1 MAESTG
7 PTIPTIPGSLPKL
20 GNTEICHAVLPDGSR
35 CKNKVEKRR
44 IDGKMKSSKWC
55 SQHNRTCKEKYET
68 YKDSCLNFR
77 SFPCSKDGTRSTESS
92 KQYAIKRCYNDRKDF
107 EEKCYHESL
116 RDEGHKKFLDFLSRM
131 FEECT
136 EIIQQFPVQKSIKKQ
151 TDITTERSEELI
163 SDVMNSL
170 NILSIEE
177 RKRLQQQKQEL
188 QRKQQMEREQEEKR
202 LSQQRKLESRTKTK
216 QQKQDNEIYLF
227 ESVISQST
235 QDLID
240 KINEKFNKMNE
251 DMELLRKNRLD
262 FQELYVYF
270 NYLKKDKIFER
281 LERKYKNITEL
292 VKEIYNESFQFENY
306 EDKSE
311 LTDKEQNTLINL
323 NQKLDQ
329 YHFLIASFDQE
340 LKDYKI
346 NVLDKKL
353 TEFTNATL
361 SSEKRASEDSKNVFI
376 KVLKNAKKDGQLT
389 EDTLKKGMAFTEK
402 LYDSWLK
409 LWDET
414 KDVLDRYAARK
425 ITVDEFMKKFSDYGK
440 LTKSMVPIMTDYLFK
455 ALGIKVDV
463 LAL

>member
-1 MAESTG
+1 
-7 PTIPTIPGSLPKL
+7 
-20 GNTEICHAVLPDGSR
+20 
-35 CKNKVEKRR
+35 
-44 IDGKMKSSKWC
+44 MKSSKWC

-235 QDLID
+235 QELID